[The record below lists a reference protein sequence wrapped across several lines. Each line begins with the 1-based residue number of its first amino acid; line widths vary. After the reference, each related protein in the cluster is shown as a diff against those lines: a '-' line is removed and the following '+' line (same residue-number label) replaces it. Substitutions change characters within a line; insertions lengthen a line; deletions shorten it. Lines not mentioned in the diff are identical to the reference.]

1 MSEEKKTYAWLPS
14 NCERFYDVY
23 DSIEEAVAEAQK
35 QWDEKY
41 EYYEEEGENNAEI
54 YLMVAEQFS
63 IEKSLERYGEILVE
77 YLDEQLFDFTSCEDS
92 KVYCRSKDL
101 FNCKVKDALM
111 PIVKECLSF
120 DTDQI
125 GANLTLTYNVETR
138 KYYWNGVEYDSVPEA
153 FKLKEE

>member
-1 MSEEKKTYAWLPS
+1 MNNGKNMYSWLPS
-14 NCERFYDVY
+14 NRERFYEVY

-41 EYYEEEGENNAEI
+41 EYYEEEGENNTEI
-54 YLMVAEQFS
+54 CLMVVEQFS
-63 IEKSLERYGEILVE
+63 IEKSLECYGEILVE

-92 KVYCRSKDL
+92 QVYCRSIDL
-101 FNCKVKDALM
+101 FNKKIKDSLM

-125 GANLTLTYNVETR
+125 GSYLSLTYNVETR
-138 KYYWNGVEYDSVPEA
+138 KYYWNGEEYDSVPAA